1 MIGAEKTAGM
11 LTTIFLGGN
20 ESRRLSSLPLP
31 GGGEGSLNHPFLPP
45 PPSFA
50 DIGLKS
56 LLSHCCYYG
65 EWGGGEGAAR
75 NVIPSSLPM
84 DIPCCRYS
92 RPSFALSTGIAREES
107 DLTDEQRK
115 EKLK

>member
-1 MIGAEKTAGM
+1 MIGAEKTAEM

-65 EWGGGEGAAR
+65 ECGGGGEEPLECDPLFFANGYS
-75 NVIPSSLPM
+75 VLSL
-84 DIPCCRYS
+84 
-92 RPSFALSTGIAREES
+92 F
-107 DLTDEQRK
+107 
-115 EKLK
+115 

>member
-11 LTTIFLGGN
+11 LTTIFWGGN

-45 PPSFA
+45 PILCRYRIEKPLIA
-50 DIGLKS
+50 
-56 LLSHCCYYG
+56 LLLL
-65 EWGGGEGAAR
+65 WRMGGGEGAAR
-75 NVIPSSLPM
+75 NVIPSSLPI

-92 RPSFALSTGIAREES
+92 KPSFALSTGIAREES

>member
-45 PPSFA
+45 PPILCRYRIEKPLIA
-50 DIGLKS
+50 
-56 LLSHCCYYG
+56 LLLL
-65 EWGGGEGAAR
+65 WRMGGGEGAAR

>member
-1 MIGAEKTAGM
+1 MIGAEKTAEM

-20 ESRRLSSLPLP
+20 ESRRLSYLSLP
-31 GGGEGSLNHPFLPP
+31 GGGEGSLHHPFPP

-65 EWGGGEGAAR
+65 ECGGGGR
-75 NVIPSSLPM
+75 
-84 DIPCCRYS
+84 S
-92 RPSFALSTGIAREES
+92 R
-107 DLTDEQRK
+107 
-115 EKLK
+115 